1 MSKNVKFLGIVV
13 LLAAAIVSVGVVVA
27 SAQRGTPPAGW
38 VPGMGTGMMGGRG
51 MMGAY
56 ANGTPAPDATP
67 GAWGRGHM
75 EGGMMGGG
83 LMMQYID
90 QDEVHTAIAQ
100 ALGMSVED
108 FETALAAGQTP
119 YELAQERGV
128 EWATVQAAMQQAH
141 RDAIQ
146 AALAA
151 GEITQEQADW
161 MLSHIDQM
169 GQMMGGGHMHMGGQG
184 RDCPN
189 YPGAAPTPQA

>member
-1 MSKNVKFLGIVV
+1 MSKNVKFLGIIILV
-13 LLAAAIVSVGVVVA
+13 AAAVVSIGVVVA

-38 VPGMGTGMMGGRG
+38 VPGMGQGMMGGRG

-56 ANGTPAPDATP
+56 ANGTPAPDAAP
-67 GAWGRGHM
+67 GNWGRGHM
-75 EGGMMGGG
+75 EGGRMGGG
-83 LMMQYID
+83 LMAQFMD
-90 QDEVHTAIAQ
+90 QDAMHAAIAQ

-108 FETALAAGQTP
+108 FEAALAAGQTP

-128 EWATVQAAMQQAH
+128 EWATVQTAMQQAH

-146 AALAA
+146 SALAA

-184 RDCPN
+184 WDCPN